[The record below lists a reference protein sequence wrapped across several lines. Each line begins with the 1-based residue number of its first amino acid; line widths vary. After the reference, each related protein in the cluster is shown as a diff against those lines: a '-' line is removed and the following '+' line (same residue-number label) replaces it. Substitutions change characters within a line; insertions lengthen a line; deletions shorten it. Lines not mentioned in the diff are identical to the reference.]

1 MSIYKKPKAA
11 TTPRRPRAQVAVVEQ
26 ERAHLETL
34 RRINE
39 TGVYIDCES
48 TGLQYPE
55 EMIEADEFMQSL
67 YGKKTRYWALRTK
80 ALKEGDVVKR
90 MGDSIVEIAAIRAF
104 DGKELFHSYVRP
116 VEKFNPVAKDLL
128 LSANFDFNAAIR
140 APEWPEVWQGLLDA
154 TRDDIAPN
162 AVWSGWNAEFD
173 NRMVSAMGF
182 RYNLQQ
188 VDHPLIQWSHAMRSN
203 APKVEFHTLF
213 PCVDAL
219 TPYAEFT
226 KTPRG
231 ARSLVK
237 CMQHA
242 GIRYRGSAH
251 GALSDCHAVR
261 DLLLSVLTKY
271 GGPNAKR

>member
-1 MSIYKKPKAA
+1 MKPKTA
-11 TTPRRPRAQVAVVEQ
+11 TKPRSPRTPRPSLDVVDK
-26 ERAHLETL
+26 ERAALDTL
-34 RRINE
+34 RRIHD
-39 TGVYIDCES
+39 TGIILDVEAS
-48 TGLQYPE
+48 GLQHPE
-55 EMIEADEFMQSL
+55 ELIEADEFMQSL
-67 YGKKTRYWALRTK
+67 YGKKTRYWALRAK
-80 ALKEGDVVKR
+80 AIKEGDVVKR

-173 NRMVSAMGF
+173 NRMVAAMGF
-182 RYNLQQ
+182 RYNLPQ
-188 VDHPLIQWSHAMRSN
+188 VEHPLIQWCYAMRSN
-203 APKVEFHTLF
+203 APKVEFHNLF

-226 KTPRG
+226 KTQRG
-231 ARSLVK
+231 SRSLVK

-242 GIRYRGSAH
+242 GIKYRGTAH

-261 DLLLSVLTKY
+261 ELLLSVLTRFPAN
-271 GGPNAKR
+271 GGKK